1 MNREVLGVS
10 RVVFVAAALIGL
22 SACGGGGGS
31 SGLMSEVP
39 GGNMPPTD
47 MQGGGGEVDGVPMQL
62 TETQLYGDIDAYG
75 EVAANS
81 PNFGSITQ
89 SSNGNGI
96 STDRVETTLE
106 AGGELTVV
114 VRDGNGDVSLELD
127 SLADL
132 TENLNGTAWMDDGA
146 EDFPSNWSG
155 NGWVLSKQ
163 DGNDT
168 VVAVAYTAWED
179 TDDTNYL
186 AGGYWVK
193 VNANDDVTEMGTFG
207 DAGPGS
213 VFSYYDGQNSSWERP
228 LAGTATYRG
237 EAEGAYVG
245 PGGDGGV
252 WWSMLMLN
260 ANFSTNSIS
269 GCAGCPDADPSGVE
283 RGIYTYSTIDDLK
296 NDRWTE
302 ESVYIALNGG
312 NISNDGSFEGT
323 LKVLEYGTAR
333 EFTSQGKW
341 GGLFSENDNPASSPG
356 QVIGTLGGTA
366 TTDTGEHGFIG
377 IFSGQK

>member
-1 MNREVLGVS
+1 MNGMAFSASVS
-10 RVVFVAAALIGL
+10 ALALAALIGL
-22 SACGGGGGS
+22 SACGGGGGTPI
-31 SGLMSEVP
+31 VP
-39 GGNMPPTD
+39 DPGTGGSQPAS
-47 MQGGGGEVDGVPMQL
+47 L
-62 TETQLYGDIDAYG
+62 TESQLYGDLDAYSDL
-75 EVAANS
+75 AANS

-106 AGGELTVV
+106 AGGRLIVV

-127 SLADL
+127 SRADL
-132 TENLNGTAWMDDGA
+132 RENLNGTEWMDDGA
-146 EDFPSNWSG
+146 EDFRPNWSG

-179 TDDTNYL
+179 ADNTNYL

-237 EAEGAYVG
+237 DAEGAYVG

-260 ANFSTNSIS
+260 ADFSTNSIS
-269 GCAGCPDADPSGVE
+269 GCAGCPDADPSGGE

-302 ESVYIALNGG
+302 EDLYIALNGNQ
-312 NISNDGSFEGT
+312 NIRNNGSFEGT
-323 LKVLEYGTAR
+323 LEVLEYATDNKLA
-333 EFTSQGKW
+333 SQGKW
-341 GGLFSENDNPASSPG
+341 GGLFSENGNSASSPE

-366 TTDTGEHGFIG
+366 ETAEGRYGFVG
-377 IFSGQK
+377 IFHGQE

>member
-1 MNREVLGVS
+1 MNRKVLGVS

-114 VRDGNGDVSLELD
+114 VRDGNGGVSLELD

-193 VNANDDVTEMGTFG
+193 VNANDDVTEMPCTRTRRGCRLHGVGRHRARSAT
-207 DAGPGS
+207 P
-213 VFSYYDGQNSSWERP
+213 VRVPSS
-228 LAGTATYRG
+228 
-237 EAEGAYVG
+237 
-245 PGGDGGV
+245 
-252 WWSMLMLN
+252 
-260 ANFSTNSIS
+260 
-269 GCAGCPDADPSGVE
+269 
-283 RGIYTYSTIDDLK
+283 
-296 NDRWTE
+296 
-302 ESVYIALNGG
+302 
-312 NISNDGSFEGT
+312 
-323 LKVLEYGTAR
+323 
-333 EFTSQGKW
+333 
-341 GGLFSENDNPASSPG
+341 
-356 QVIGTLGGTA
+356 A
-366 TTDTGEHGFIG
+366 TTMVRIPRGRDRLPVRLPIEARPKAHM
-377 IFSGQK
+377 SGLVVTVAFGGAC